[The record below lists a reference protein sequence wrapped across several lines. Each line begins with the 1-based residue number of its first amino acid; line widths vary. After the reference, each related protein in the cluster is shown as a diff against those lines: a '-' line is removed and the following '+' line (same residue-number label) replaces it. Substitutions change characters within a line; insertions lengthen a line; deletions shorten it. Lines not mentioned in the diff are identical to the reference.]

1 MRKLVLVGVLILM
14 SVSIWSQE
22 GFQFEIKVKPNTTYT
37 TQVESSTDGIID
49 IIADDTILEQMKAS
63 GMETPMTMQQ
73 QSNITMVSQTSTKN
87 SDGNISATMTYEKVK
102 SDIVVNGKAMNQ
114 PSPLDSMQIMG
125 KFNSENKFEVDS
137 IVGSSL
143 NDQLRSTIAQTM
155 ETVQKQID
163 FPEEKI
169 YVGDT
174 FTNEIPMSIPMQG
187 MNPMEIVVNT
197 VYTLKKV
204 ENNIAYFDLTQA
216 LTLDTEQ
223 EAMKMSATG
232 SGTGSCEYSTKAKWL
247 VKYESDLPMN
257 LSLEMNAMMSMKMKM
272 DTQTILTV
280 SVE

>member
-1 MRKLVLVGVLILM
+1 
-14 SVSIWSQE
+14 
-22 GFQFEIKVKPNTTYT
+22 
-37 TQVESSTDGIID
+37 
-49 IIADDTILEQMKAS
+49 
-63 GMETPMTMQQ
+63 
-73 QSNITMVSQTSTKN
+73 
-87 SDGNISATMTYEKVK
+87 
-102 SDIVVNGKAMNQ
+102 
-114 PSPLDSMQIMG
+114 
-125 KFNSENKFEVDS
+125 
-137 IVGSSL
+137 
-143 NDQLRSTIAQTM
+143 M

-232 SGTGSCEYSTKAKWL
+232 SGTGNCEYSIKDKWL

>member
-204 ENNIAYFDLTQA
+204 DNNIAYFDLTQA

>member
-1 MRKLVLVGVLILM
+1 MRKLVLVGILVLM

-87 SDGNISATMTYEKVK
+87 SDGNIAAIMTYEKVK

-232 SGTGSCEYSTKAKWL
+232 SGTGSCEYSIKDKWL

>member
-1 MRKLVLVGVLILM
+1 MRKLVLVGVLVLM

-73 QSNITMVSQTSTKN
+73 QSNITMVSKTSTKN
-87 SDGNISATMTYEKVK
+87 SDGNIAAIMTYEKVK

-232 SGTGSCEYSTKAKWL
+232 SGTGNCEYSIKDKWL